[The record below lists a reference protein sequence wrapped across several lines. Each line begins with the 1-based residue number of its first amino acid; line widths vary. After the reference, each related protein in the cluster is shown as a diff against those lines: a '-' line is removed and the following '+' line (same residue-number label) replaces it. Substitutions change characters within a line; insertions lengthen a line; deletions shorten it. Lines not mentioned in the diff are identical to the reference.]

1 MSAATTIASCRSV
14 NRVESRSENLP
25 MGFMGG
31 LAAAI
36 ASAGLWALIT
46 IVLGYQAA
54 CMAIGVGFLVGLS
67 VRLAGKGTHRAFGIM
82 GAVLACG
89 ACVAGNA
96 LTVVVIAA
104 RQFEVALPEALI
116 SLTPASLYGLMATSF
131 RPTHLFFYFVAVWEG
146 YRFSIIGHA

>member
-1 MSAATTIASCRSV
+1 
-14 NRVESRSENLP
+14 

-31 LAAAI
+31 LAAAA
-36 ASAGLWALIT
+36 ASAGFWALIT
-46 IVLGYQAA
+46 IVLNYQIAW
-54 CMAIGVGFLVGLS
+54 MAVGVGFLVGWS

-89 ACVAGNA
+89 ACVAGNV

-116 SLTPASLYGLMATSF
+116 GLTPAGLYNLMATSF
-131 RPTHLFFYFVAVWEG
+131 KPTHLFFYFVAVLEG